1 VYLEKQ
7 KGGGGGGGKMIA
19 STKPK
24 ITEGKGC
31 ERTVKKSVLVM

>member
-31 ERTVKKSVLVM
+31 ERTVKKKVSL